1 MGSEKVSY
9 CFPLN
14 GDTQNP
20 EINGQEGIMKAY
32 NTNKNRISQMG
43 PTNFAD
49 VIKEAK
55 NYVVKN
61 QRNAKMYNILLILTD
76 GLIHDM
82 VETIDEIADISD

>member
-1 MGSEKVSY
+1 
-9 CFPLN
+9 
-14 GDTQNP
+14 
-20 EINGQEGIMKAY
+20 
-32 NTNKNRISQMG
+32 MG

>member
-1 MGSEKVSY
+1 
-9 CFPLN
+9 
-14 GDTQNP
+14 
-20 EINGQEGIMKAY
+20 MKAY
-32 NTNKNRISQMG
+32 NTNKNRINQMG
-43 PTNFAD
+43 PTNFAE
-49 VIKEAK
+49 VIKEAR